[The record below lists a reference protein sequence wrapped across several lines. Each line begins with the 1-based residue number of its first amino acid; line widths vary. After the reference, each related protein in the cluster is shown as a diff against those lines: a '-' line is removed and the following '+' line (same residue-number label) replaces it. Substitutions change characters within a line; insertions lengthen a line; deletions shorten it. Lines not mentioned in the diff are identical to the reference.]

1 MCMNMKLQHT
11 KCVLVSGS
19 LEAPGS
25 WQAINSSR
33 PLSLTRR
40 TMMDSVTDW
49 YAPLQRREV
58 VRYAGQV
65 LSRECFLRYGHHAAG
80 FSCLAAV
87 SFQRWYC
94 FTPSLRTR
102 PGKRVVQV

>member
-1 MCMNMKLQHT
+1 MNMKLQQT

-19 LEAPGS
+19 LEAQGS
-25 WQAINSSR
+25 WQAITSDR
-33 PLSLTRR
+33 PLNLTRR
-40 TMMDSVTDW
+40 TMMDAVTDW

-65 LSRECFLRYGHHAAG
+65 LSRECFLRYGHHAKG

-87 SFQRWYC
+87 PFQRWYC
-94 FTPSLRTR
+94 FTPSPRTR
-102 PGKRVVQV
+102 RGKRVVQV